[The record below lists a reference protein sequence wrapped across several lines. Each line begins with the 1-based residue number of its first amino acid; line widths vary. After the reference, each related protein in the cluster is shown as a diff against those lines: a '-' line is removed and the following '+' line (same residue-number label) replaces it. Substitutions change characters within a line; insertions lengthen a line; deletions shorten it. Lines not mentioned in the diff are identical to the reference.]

1 MDGWT
6 DRWLSLCLFVVYQQS
21 RHTAVWP
28 EGPFRS
34 GRLLRRRGPALPAGG
49 DRHGAPHTTDVPS
62 GTRYGEL
69 LYLNLNLACSRLN
82 LNVFSLCPRGTL
94 LGSHPAQLP
103 RVQEE
108 AVQDDCSRS
117 GLRRGRLARTI
128 QGRRR
133 DGSEGDLSCRCLIFV
148 SCLLSWRWR

>member
-49 DRHGAPHTTDVPS
+49 NRHGAPHTTDVPS

-82 LNVFSLCPRGTL
+82 LNVFRCVPEVHYWGLTL
-94 LGSHPAQLP
+94 LNYLVSKKKLSRMIVPVLASVVVASL
-103 RVQEE
+103 VQFR
-108 AVQDDCSRS
+108 DD
-117 GLRRGRLARTI
+117 GEMALKVT
-128 QGRRR
+128 
-133 DGSEGDLSCRCLIFV
+133 
-148 SCLLSWRWR
+148 